1 MLKENKKLHA
11 RVESL
16 TRKVQNLQTKLASL
30 KGTAP
35 SPSTGHSHVSME
47 VKAPPAR
54 RATTLSSLQIPNST
68 SRMAPTLSSRVVSGP
83 SSLPRP
89 KTPERRIAQA
99 PVFKARTPERILMPT
114 AEPLMSTT
122 MIGKKRRAPDD
133 FEPCETLPPQAFT
146 ADSTPG
152 AEIENRSPRV
162 RRVLSRFQSGFTPL
176 RHQLNRPN
184 IPAPSPKR
192 SDKVISHFPL
202 VISDLTNNP
211 RDVLLPITTQ
221 PAKPTKQSWLG
232 KIRGVS
238 TPELPE
244 LQ

>member
-30 KGTAP
+30 KATAP
-35 SPSTGHSHVSME
+35 SPSIGPSQVSTEVTG
-47 VKAPPAR
+47 PPAR
-54 RATTLSSLQIPNST
+54 RATTLSSPQIPNPT
-68 SRMAPTLSSRVVSGP
+68 SRMTSTLSNRVVSGP
-83 SSLPRP
+83 SLPRP
-89 KTPERRIAQA
+89 KTPERRIAQT
-99 PVFKARTPERILMPT
+99 PVFKARTPEKILKPT
-114 AEPLMSTT
+114 AELLASTT

-133 FEPCETLPPQAFT
+133 FESCETLPPQAFT

-192 SDKVISHFPL
+192 SDKATSHFPL

-211 RDVLLPITTQ
+211 RDLLLPNATQ
-221 PAKPTKQSWLG
+221 AAKPTKQSWLG

-244 LQ
+244 LR

>member
-11 RVESL
+11 RIESL

-30 KGTAP
+30 KATAP
-35 SPSTGHSHVSME
+35 SPSTGPSQVSTE
-47 VKAPPAR
+47 VTRPPAR
-54 RATTLSSLQIPNST
+54 RATTLSSPQIPNPT
-68 SRMAPTLSSRVVSGP
+68 SRMASTLSSRAVSGP

-89 KTPERRIAQA
+89 KTPERRIAQT

-114 AEPLMSTT
+114 AEPLASTT

-133 FEPCETLPPQAFT
+133 FESCETLPPQAFT

-162 RRVLSRFQSGFTPL
+162 RRVLSKFQSGFTPL
-176 RHQLNRPN
+176 RHQLNRPI

-192 SDKVISHFPL
+192 SDKATFHSPL

-211 RDVLLPITTQ
+211 RDPNATQ
-221 PAKPTKQSWLG
+221 AAKPTKQSWLG

-238 TPELPE
+238 TPDLPE
-244 LQ
+244 LR